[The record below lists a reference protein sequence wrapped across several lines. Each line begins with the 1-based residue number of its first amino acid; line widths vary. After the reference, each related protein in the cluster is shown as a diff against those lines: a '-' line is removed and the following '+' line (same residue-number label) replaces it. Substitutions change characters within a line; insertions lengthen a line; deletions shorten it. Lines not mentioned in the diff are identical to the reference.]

1 MFEQILIG
9 VDLTANQ
16 GEISDNETFQLEFD
30 SYTKRWYLRTMKD
43 QYWTLESSGGIQA
56 TAMKK

>member
-1 MFEQILIG
+1 MTMTG

-16 GEISDNETFQLEFD
+16 VEITDNETFQLEFD
-30 SYTKRWYLRTMKD
+30 RNTKRWYLRTMED

-56 TAMKK
+56 TAMRQ